1 MELLEVVSV
10 LISLVSLYPGT
21 GGQHCTPSTDV
32 LGLYFTQSK
41 CCINKTCVVVRWQGS
56 AVLFLQAALESL
68 SLYFFSIFFSLLFMG
83 AGKHSEISLD
93 KPQQLE
99 DTGFSMEWRNFIRGA
114 IVPLCSQHFGN
125 CSLD

>member
-1 MELLEVVSV
+1 MSRVYISHEANVALIKLV
-10 LISLVSLYPGT
+10 LWLDGKALQSFFAS
-21 GGQHCTPSTDV
+21 CTRIFEFV
-32 LGLYFTQSK
+32 
-41 CCINKTCVVVRWQGS
+41 
-56 AVLFLQAALESL
+56 
-68 SLYFFSIFFSLLFMG
+68 FFFFFFLLFMG
-83 AGKHSEISLD
+83 ASKHSEISLD

>member
-1 MELLEVVSV
+1 MAGALQSFFFFFA
-10 LISLVSLYPGT
+10 SR
-21 GGQHCTPSTDV
+21 
-32 LGLYFTQSK
+32 TQ
-41 CCINKTCVVVRWQGS
+41 IFEFV
-56 AVLFLQAALESL
+56 
-68 SLYFFSIFFSLLFMG
+68 IFFNFFLILLFMG

-99 DTGFSMEWRNFIRGA
+99 DTGFSMEWGNFIRGA

>member
-10 LISLVSLYPGT
+10 LISLVSLYPQ
-21 GGQHCTPSTDV
+21 GQVAGVALPPLMSWVYISHKANVALIKLV
-32 LGLYFTQSK
+32 LWLDGRALQSFLAN
-41 CCINKTCVVVRWQGS
+41 CIQIFEFV
-56 AVLFLQAALESL
+56 
-68 SLYFFSIFFSLLFMG
+68 FFFFFILLFMG